1 MKYGV
6 SERRIKNDEM
16 FAQGLAKLSES
27 LRKDILENR
36 VKIGKKYIMK
46 LSTFTIED
54 GSVNDLDALKLAI
67 AFM

>member
-1 MKYGV
+1 MKCRIK
-6 SERRIKNDEM
+6 ERQIKNDEM
-16 FAQGLAKLSES
+16 FAKGIAKLSTS
-27 LRKDILENR
+27 LREEILSRR
-36 VKIGKKYIMK
+36 VIIRKKHIMK